1 MKRLVPFALAAALFA
16 DSGCHIFSKNKNP
29 VAPKESKNLAT
40 DTEKD
45 FMHRW
50 IDKRT
55 SDLMAKGVGADAA
68 HAQAVSDYK
77 AAYAYTTH
85 RRPGELITR
94 PV

>member
-16 DSGCHIFSKNKNP
+16 DSGCHIFSKKKNP
-29 VAPKESKNLAT
+29 VAPKESKSLAS

-50 IDKRT
+50 IDKRS
-55 SDLMAKGVGADAA
+55 SDLMAKGMSADAA

-77 AAYAYTTH
+77 ASFAYTRTV
-85 RRPGELITR
+85 GQAN
-94 PV
+94 